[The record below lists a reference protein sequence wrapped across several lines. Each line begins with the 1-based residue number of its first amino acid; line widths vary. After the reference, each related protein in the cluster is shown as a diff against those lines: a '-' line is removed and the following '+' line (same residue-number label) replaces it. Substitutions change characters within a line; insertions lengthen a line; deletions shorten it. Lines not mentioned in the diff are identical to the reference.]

1 MPVSCIN
8 WALFILTKEITMNK
22 LTNWRWWM
30 VMPIAIF
37 LLPAVFTLFILS
49 CMLFVVEW
57 MADKL
62 ADLLYIISKKLKQFV
77 KKGG

>member
-1 MPVSCIN
+1 
-8 WALFILTKEITMNK
+8 MNK

-49 CMLFVVEW
+49 CMLFIVEW
-57 MADKL
+57 VADKL
-62 ADLLYIISKKLKQFV
+62 ADLLYIISKKLKHFV
-77 KKGG
+77 KRGG